1 MSRKKKQPSPLS
13 SLFTKQQPKT
23 NRVKKG
29 AVAGAA
35 VGAAIGLIIKQKK
48 SQP

>member
-1 MSRKKKQPSPLS
+1 MSRKKKQPSPLT
-13 SLFTKQQPKT
+13 SLFTKQPKT

-29 AVAGAA
+29 AIAGAA
-35 VGAAIGLIIKQKK
+35 VGAAVALAVKQKK